1 MRQQDGDLIP
11 FCVGC
16 DYVGFAI
23 AVQVA
28 DGYAFRF
35 LACGTEAGCP
45 ALFLTTVILS
55 PPRRASE

>member
-35 LACGTEAGCP
+35 LACGPEIGCP
-45 ALFLTTVILS
+45 ALFLTLS
-55 PPRRASE
+55 F